1 MNTDNLPKNS
11 EEWASIDGYRNY
23 QVSWWGRVRNTKTG
37 RILKANPGSHGYL
50 AVSLCKKGVVKAHCT
65 HKLLAQEWVANTGKR
80 KCVDHIDGNKLNN
93 HWENLRWATRTENNR
108 NRAKRANATS
118 SYYGV
123 SWSKTSNKWLAQI
136 SIEGKRTNLGTYT
149 SEKEAAHVF
158 NMAAIER
165 YGEFARLNE
174 LSESEDTSE
183 TRTVSEYLDEF
194 ASQMSGYLT

>member
-1 MNTDNLPKNS
+1 MNIDNLFKNS
-11 EEWASIDGYRNY
+11 EEWASIDGHKNY

-37 RILKANPGSHGYL
+37 RILKANLGSHGYL
-50 AVSLCKKGVVKAHCT
+50 TIGLCKKGVQTRCSI
-65 HKLLAQEWVANTGKR
+65 HKLLAQEWVDNPRKK

-93 HWENLRWATRTENNR
+93 HWENLRWATYSENNR

-149 SEKEAAHVF
+149 SEKEAARVF
-158 NMAAIER
+158 NTAAEEH
-165 YGEFARLNE
+165 YGEYARLNE
-174 LSESEDTSE
+174 FSESESESE
-183 TRTVSEYLDEF
+183 TRTVSDRLDEF
-194 ASQMSGYLT
+194 AGQMSSYLI